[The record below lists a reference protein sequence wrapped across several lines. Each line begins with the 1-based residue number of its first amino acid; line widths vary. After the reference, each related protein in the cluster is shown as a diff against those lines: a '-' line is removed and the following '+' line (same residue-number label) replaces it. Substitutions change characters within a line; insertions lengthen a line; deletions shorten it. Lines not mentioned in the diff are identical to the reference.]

1 MGSCEGLAI
10 DFYFIFS
17 FVFRTFLT
25 NMKAFGLSDDI
36 CGEFLQKMGT
46 IGDLSEGNECPRG
59 KSWYER
65 HETEACLNFMKSP
78 K

>member
-1 MGSCEGLAI
+1 
-10 DFYFIFS
+10 
-17 FVFRTFLT
+17 
-25 NMKAFGLSDDI
+25 MKAFGLSDDI

-46 IGDLSEGNECPRG
+46 IGDLSEGKLPYGNECPRG